1 MTEVAPWLAHAQWP
15 TVPVKYVAKL
25 GTGHTPSRQHPEYW
39 VDCTIPWI
47 TLADVWQ
54 FRDGRQRIVADTSER
69 VSAVGIAN
77 SAAVVHPAKSVVL
90 SRTASVG
97 FSAIMGEEMAT
108 SQDFAVWSCGPRL
121 LPEFLLYVLRAMTPD
136 LRRVAAGST
145 HKTVYMPDI
154 EQLRT
159 PLPPIDVQA
168 KIVTA
173 LDGALAPLRAVAD
186 LRSEQRR
193 VLEERRQAV
202 VARRMNQLMATAP
215 VVPLRRLLTDL
226 EQGVSPQCDNI
237 PAADG
242 EWGVIKTSAVRRGDF
257 DARENK
263 RFPGD
268 GSEFARYQLRPGD
281 VLVTRG
287 SGSRDLVGD
296 CALVTDV
303 PDRLLLCD
311 LTYRLRFRR
320 DVVPQ
325 YIAEALL
332 THRLRGDIA
341 ASTRGGTGGTIKLRA
356 EDVKELR
363 VPLPSPAEQRDFA
376 AFARTAR
383 ADTGDL
389 ANDLAASNA
398 LIHERELALITAAV
412 TGQLELT
419 GESA

>member
-1 MTEVAPWLAHAQWP
+1 
-15 TVPVKYVAKL
+15 
-25 GTGHTPSRQHPEYW
+25 

-54 FRDGRQRIVADTSER
+54 FRDGRQRIVSDTAER

-77 SAAVVHPAKSVVL
+77 SAAVVHPANSVVL

-159 PLPPIDVQA
+159 PLPPTDVQA
-168 KIVTA
+168 RIVAA
-173 LDGALAPLRAVAD
+173 LDDAIAPLRTVAD
-186 LRSEQRR
+186 LRNEQRS
-193 VLEERRQAV
+193 VLEERRKAV
-202 VARRMNQLMATAP
+202 VARRMEGLFATAP

-257 DARENK
+257 DPDENK
-263 RFPGD
+263 RYPGD
-268 GSEFARYQLRPGD
+268 GTELSRYQLQSGD
-281 VLVTRG
+281 LLVTRG

-296 CALVTDV
+296 CALVANV

-311 LTYRLRFRR
+311 LTYRLRFGQ
-320 DVVPQ
+320 DVEPE

-332 THRLRGDIA
+332 THRLRGDMA
-341 ASTRGGTGGTIKLRA
+341 ASTRGGTGGTIKLRG
-356 EDVKELR
+356 EDIKELR
-363 VPLPSPAEQRDFA
+363 VPLPPPAEQRDFA
-376 AFARTAR
+376 TFARAAR
-383 ADTGDL
+383 TRAGDL
-389 ANDLAASNA
+389 VKDLAASSA
-398 LIHERELALITAAV
+398 LIDERELALVTAAV
-412 TGQLELT
+412 TGQMDLT
-419 GESA
+419 GAAA